1 MGVGAR
7 RKALR
12 VTRREPRARVRMSRR
27 WLNIENNEDK
37 LIVYPGPGL
46 SSGRILLSRG
56 GKALAYPEPIPAI
69 RGKKDIE
76 EFERRLKS
84 FKLTAAQKKMYRE
97 AIERYEQQHSKRR
110 AAKS

>member
-1 MGVGAR
+1 M
-7 RKALR
+7 
-12 VTRREPRARVRMSRR
+12 
-27 WLNIENNEDK
+27 
-37 LIVYPGPGL
+37 
-46 SSGRILLSRG
+46 
-56 GKALAYPEPIPAI
+56 AYPEPIPAI